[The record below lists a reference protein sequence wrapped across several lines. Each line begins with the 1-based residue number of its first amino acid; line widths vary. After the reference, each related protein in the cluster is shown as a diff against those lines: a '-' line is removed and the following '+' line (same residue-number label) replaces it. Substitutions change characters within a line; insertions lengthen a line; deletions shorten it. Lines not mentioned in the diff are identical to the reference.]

1 MIGELAGSL
10 LGSGLNYLS
19 QQSANKLAAKEAQ
32 KNRDFQERMSNT
44 AHVREVADLK
54 AAGLNPILS
63 AGGGASSPSGSMATV
78 GAATPGDAITD
89 YSAMRLQRAQ
99 AGAAKAQEV
108 ANSAAATKSLADAEV
123 SKANAENIRLQ
134 QPGLKREAEMY
145 DGAAGPAIPYL
156 RAIAPFLGAVGAGA
170 IAGKAVGALK
180 GSAKPPLMSRGRP
193 VAPGYP
199 GSYKLQMRNPD

>member
-1 MIGELAGSL
+1 MAGELAGAL
-10 LGSGLNYLS
+10 IGSGIDYLS
-19 QQSANKLAAKEAQ
+19 QQSANRLSSKEAQ
-32 KNRDFQERMSNT
+32 KNRDFQERMSST
-44 AHVREVADLK
+44 AHQREVADLR

-78 GAATPGDAITD
+78 GAATPGEAISN

-108 ANSAAATKSLADAEV
+108 ANSAMATKALADAGV
-123 SKANAENIRLQ
+123 SKATEENIRLQ
-134 QPGLKREAEMY
+134 QPALRREAEMY
-145 DGAAGPAIPYL
+145 DGAAGTVIPYL
-156 RAIAPFLGAVGAGA
+156 RAVAPFLGAVGAGA

-180 GSAKPPLMSRGRP
+180 GSAKQSPTLVPMSRGRQ

-199 GSYKLQMRNPD
+199 VHPEITR